1 MSRLPSYPPHMSTC
15 PLGPDLHR
23 SQHPLTQTEKLFNSF
38 QRLDGFTGT
47 VLPSGS
53 TRFPSST
60 PLTNTSILI
69 VSLDLMISFS
79 FSKWKPPPQD
89 PTQTRQQQPR
99 QQVESGKKGKREDG
113 PGAYLT
119 PNRILHPYWVSK
131 KPGISVWLLCH
142 QDILKHRKKLRKYRE
157 TNSCLPL

>member
-69 VSLDLMISFS
+69 GNKLLPPSLGLAHPPRLM
-79 FSKWKPPPQD
+79 
-89 PTQTRQQQPR
+89 R
-99 QQVESGKKGKREDG
+99 
-113 PGAYLT
+113 
-119 PNRILHPYWVSK
+119 
-131 KPGISVWLLCH
+131 SV
-142 QDILKHRKKLRKYRE
+142 
-157 TNSCLPL
+157 